1 MPSARGPGNSGS
13 PDPVQISLI
22 SPGPMIGK
30 SLRSYRIEAKLG
42 AGGMGVVYKALDSR
56 LGRTAAI
63 KVLSA
68 TALSA
73 ERERRFVQEAK
84 AASSLNH
91 PNIVTIYDV
100 DTQEVD
106 GKPLQ
111 YIAMEYV
118 AGETLDH
125 LIGKKGLRVRDVLKY
140 AVQIADALAAAHA
153 AGIVHR
159 DLKPSNVIVS
169 SQGVVKILDFGLAKL
184 SETEEADAYAETM
197 HGEGSPLTEEG
208 TIMGTAAYMSPE
220 QADGKPVDSRS
231 DVFSFGSL
239 LYEMATGQRAFPGGS
254 KLSSLSAVLYKDPQP
269 ASHAV
274 AEIPLE
280 LDRIIARCLK
290 KDPERR
296 WQTMADVKV
305 ALEELRDEL
314 DASNFSGVIQVP
326 KAPSMPHTRLWAGLG
341 ILAGVLLGIALSFTY
356 QQKFS
361 RPQEPPS
368 FQRLTFRRGDVTSA
382 KFAPG
387 ESVVYSAEW
396 DGAPSTLFSAQPGN
410 REGQALPL
418 PSARV
423 LAISPRGEMAI
434 LLGGGDVGTLARVPF
449 GGGSPRPV
457 LEGVSGADWGPEG
470 DSLAVVRAVGGK
482 FRLEYPTGTVLYETE
497 KRPPMMPRVSADGKL
512 VAFFDFDVEVGD
524 YALCIIGTNH
534 PRQVLSHGWRAIGA
548 LNWSHDN
555 REIWFSGG
563 QPGGDPALYA
573 VTLSGAQRLITQTGG
588 MIVMQDVAR
597 DGRVLLSTVNSR
609 LGILYAPPSGAAL
622 RDLSWLDSS
631 LIYEISNDA
640 RSIVFV
646 ELSNGQGR
654 NSAIYLRK
662 TDGSPAI
669 QLGYG
674 NRPSLSPDGKWVA
687 CIHNEGDRSRLMLLP
702 TGPGESE
709 FAKIEDIHFDG
720 VEWFPD
726 NRRILFTGNETGHK
740 TRTWI
745 YDLESNKT
753 TPITP
758 EGTQGMRVSPD
769 GKSFITV
776 DPHKLLIT
784 AVNGGNSQAIADLQP
799 GETAV
804 RWSGDGRYLFLQQ
817 HEATDI
823 KISRLE
829 LATLRKNPWLVV
841 KVPEPG
847 ATFFGPFALSADG
860 KACATT
866 FQRDLANLFLVRGLK

>member
-1 MPSARGPGNSGS
+1 
-13 PDPVQISLI
+13 
-22 SPGPMIGK
+22 MIGK

-42 AGGMGVVYKALDSR
+42 AGGMGVVYKAVDSR

-63 KVLSA
+63 KILSA
-68 TALSA
+68 TSLNG

-91 PNIVTIYDV
+91 PNIVTIYDI

-118 AGETLDH
+118 AGETLDQ
-125 LIGKKGLRVRDVLKY
+125 LIGRKGLRIRDVLKY

-159 DLKPSNVIVS
+159 DLKPSNVIVTP
-169 SQGVVKILDFGLAKL
+169 QGVVKILDFGLAKL
-184 SETEEADAYAETM
+184 SESGEADAYAETM
-197 HGEGSPLTEEG
+197 HGGGSPLTEEG
-208 TIMGTAAYMSPE
+208 TILGTVAYMSPE
-220 QADGKPVDSRS
+220 QADGKKVDSRS
-231 DVFSFGSL
+231 DVFSFGSV
-239 LYEMATGQRAFPGGS
+239 LYEMATGQRAFSGGS

-269 ASHAV
+269 ASQTT
-274 AEIPLE
+274 AEVPPE
-280 LDRIIARCLK
+280 LDRIISRCLR

-305 ALEELRDEL
+305 ALEELRDEM
-314 DASNFSGVIQVP
+314 DSSKISVA
-326 KAPSMPHTRLWAGLG
+326 APPPALRRSDRTKLWVGAGL
-341 ILAGVLLGIALSFTY
+341 IAGVLLGFALRISYEYEQNFV
-356 QQKFS
+356 
-361 RPQEPPS
+361 RPSGPPS

-387 ESVVYSAEW
+387 DNVVYSAEW

-410 REGQALPL
+410 REARPLQLPT
-418 PSARV
+418 ARV
-423 LAISPRGEMAI
+423 LAISPSGEMAI
-434 LLGGGDVGTLARVPF
+434 LLGGEDVGTLARVPF
-449 GGGSPRPV
+449 GGGAPRQV
-457 LEGVSGADWGPEG
+457 LEGVSGADWGPDGE
-470 DSLAVVRAVGGK
+470 SLAVVRVVGGK
-482 FRLEYPTGTVLYETE
+482 FRLEYPIGKVLYEVE

-524 YALCIIGTNH
+524 YALCIIGPSH
-534 PRQVLSHGWRAIGA
+534 PKQVLSRGWRAIGA
-548 LNWSHDN
+548 LNWSPDDH
-555 REIWFSGG
+555 EVWFSGG

-573 VTLSGAQRLITQTGG
+573 VTLSGKQRLVSQTGG

-609 LGILYAPPSGAAL
+609 LGILYSPPNGSPQ
-622 RDLSWLDSS
+622 RDLAWLDAS
-631 LIYEISNDA
+631 LIYELSNDGQTV
-640 RSIVFV
+640 VFV

-662 TDGSPAI
+662 TDGSAAI

-687 CIHNEGDRSRLMLLP
+687 CIHHVGDSSTLMLLP
-702 TGPGESE
+702 TGPGETQ
-709 FAKIEDIHFDG
+709 FPKIDGMHFDG

-726 NRRILFTGNETGHK
+726 NKRILFTGNETGHP
-740 TRTWI
+740 TRTWM
-745 YDLESNKT
+745 YDLESNKV
-753 TPITP
+753 TPLTP
-758 EGTQGMRVSPD
+758 EGTRGTRVSPD
-769 GKSFITV
+769 GQSFITI
-776 DPHKLLIT
+776 DPHKLLLT
-784 AVNGGNSQAIADLQP
+784 SVESGDSKSVVDLQQ
-799 GETAV
+799 GESAV

-817 HEATDI
+817 REPGSI
-823 KISRLE
+823 KIIRFE
-829 LATLRKNPWLVV
+829 LSTHRRQPWLEV

-847 ATFFGPFALSADG
+847 AQFLGPLSLSADG

-866 FQRDLANLFLVRGLK
+866 FQHDLANLFLVRGLK

>member
-1 MPSARGPGNSGS
+1 
-13 PDPVQISLI
+13 
-22 SPGPMIGK
+22 MIGK

-42 AGGMGVVYKALDSR
+42 AGGMGVVYKAVDSR

-63 KVLSA
+63 KILSSGVLN
-68 TALSA
+68 T

-100 DTQEVD
+100 DTQEID
-106 GKPLQ
+106 GKPVQ

-118 AGETLDH
+118 PGETLDH
-125 LIGKKGLRVRDVLKY
+125 LIGKKGLRIRDVLKY
-140 AVQIADALAAAHA
+140 SIQIADALAAAHS

-159 DLKPSNVIVS
+159 DLKPSNVIVTE
-169 SQGVVKILDFGLAKL
+169 QGVVKILDFGLAKL
-184 SETEEADAYAETM
+184 SEQGEADAYAETM

-208 TIMGTAAYMSPE
+208 TILGTVAYMSPE
-220 QADGKPVDSRS
+220 QADGKPVDRRS
-231 DVFSFGSL
+231 DIFSFGSV
-239 LYEMATGQRAFPGGS
+239 LYEMATGQRAFIGGS

-269 ASHAV
+269 ASQAV
-274 AEIPLE
+274 AEIPPE

-296 WQTMADVKV
+296 WQSMADVKV

-314 DASNFSGVIQVP
+314 DSSHFAHAVP
-326 KAPSMPHTRLWAGLG
+326 TAAIRRPSHMRLWAGLG
-341 ILAGVLLGIALSFTY
+341 VLAGVLLGVALHITY
-356 QQKFS
+356 QQ
-361 RPQEPPS
+361 RYHPAPEPPS

-387 ESVVYSAEW
+387 ETVVYSAEW

-410 REGQALPL
+410 RESRPLPL
-418 PSARV
+418 PSGRV

-434 LLGGGDVGTLARVPF
+434 LQGNEDVGTLARVQF

-457 LEGVSGADWGPEG
+457 LEGVSGADWGPDG
-470 DSLAVVRAVGGK
+470 DSLAVVRAIAGK
-482 FRLEYPTGTVLYETE
+482 FRLEYPIGTVLYEAE
-497 KRPPMMPRVSADGKL
+497 KRPPQNPRVSADGKL

-524 YALCIIGTNH
+524 YALCIVGPNH
-534 PRQVLSHGWRAIGA
+534 PRQVLSRGWRAIGA
-548 LNWSHDN
+548 LNWTPDN

-563 QPGGDPALYA
+563 VPGGDPALYA
-573 VTLSGAQRLITQTGG
+573 VNLSGVQRLVTQTGG
-588 MIVMQDVAR
+588 VIVMQDVAR

-609 LGILYAPPSGAAL
+609 LGILYQPPNGAPQ
-622 RDLSWLDSS
+622 RDLAWLDSS
-631 LIYEISNDA
+631 LIYELSNDA
-640 RSIVFV
+640 QSLVFV

-687 CIHNEGDRSRLMLLP
+687 CIHHELDRSSLMLLP
-702 TGPGESE
+702 TGPGESQ
-709 FAKIEDIHFDG
+709 FPKIEGMHFDG
-720 VEWFPD
+720 LEWFPD
-726 NRRILFTGNETGHK
+726 NKRILFTGNETGHAI
-740 TRTWI
+740 RTWI
-745 YDLESNKT
+745 YDLGTNKAA
-753 TPITP
+753 PVTP
-758 EGTQGMRVSPD
+758 EGTRGMRVSPD
-769 GKSFITV
+769 GKWFITV

-784 AVNGGNSQAIADLQP
+784 PVDGGSSKTVIDLQP
-799 GETAV
+799 GESVV

-817 HEATDI
+817 RDAGSI

-829 LATLRKNPWLVV
+829 IASNRKEPWLVV
-841 KVPEPG
+841 KAPEPG
-847 ATFFGPFALSADG
+847 ATFFGPLALSADG